1 VQYCLDVVGDTLAAL
16 PSARGVAAFIALA
29 CASACVPPGEPN
41 SPAQPPHIVLIVA
54 DDLGWGDV
62 GYHASPIRTPSIDRI
77 AAEGVELDRFYVQPL
92 CSPTRA
98 ALVTGRY
105 PIRFGLSRAVV
116 APWRDF
122 GLDVEEATLPQILA
136 RAGYRHRA
144 LFGKWHLGHLR
155 REWHPIERGFTH
167 FYGHYNGAID
177 HFEHTRL
184 GERDWHRDF
193 EPVVESGYSTDL
205 IADAASAYIRGHARQ
220 GPLFLMVS
228 FSAVHPPFQAP
239 EHQFARYAELGDAE
253 GVPRL
258 RQMRAAMISSMDDG
272 IGRILAALDEA
283 RIAEDTLVWFLS
295 DNGGVT
301 ADPLSNRPLRG
312 GKYDLFEGGIRV
324 PACLRWPRGLAPGTR
339 VEDPTAVQDVMPTL
353 MQVAGIA
360 DHGGRPL
367 DGLGLLDLLRGSAP
381 AQRRELYFHSE
392 RAETGDEELALLAWP
407 WKLVLR
413 CQDADLAPVDCVP
426 ALFDLSLDPL
436 EAHDVSGGQAELVR
450 QLAPRLRAF
459 RELGPPRAIASH
471 DEGRDTFLPPPAW
484 RIASER

>member
-1 VQYCLDVVGDTLAAL
+1 MGDTFAGS
-16 PSARGVAAFIALA
+16 PSAVHAAARVALLCMGA
-29 CASACVPPGEPN
+29 CSPVAEP
-41 SPAQPPHIVLIVA
+41 SRPAQPPHIVLLVA

-62 GYHASPIRTPSIDRI
+62 GYHGSRIQTPSIDRL
-77 AAEGVELDRFYVQPL
+77 AREGVELDRFYVQPL

-105 PIRFGLSRAVV
+105 PIRFGMSRAVV

-122 GLDVEEATLPQILA
+122 GLDVQEATLPQVLA

-193 EPVVESGYSTDL
+193 EPLIESGYSTDL
-205 IADAASAYIRGHARQ
+205 ISAAACAYIRARADE

-239 EHQFARYAELGDAE
+239 TDQLERYADLRGTE
-253 GVPRL
+253 GEPSL
-258 RQMRAAMISSMDDG
+258 RQVRAAMINSMDDG
-272 IGRILAALDEA
+272 IGRILAALEETG
-283 RIAEDTLVWFLS
+283 IAEDTLLWFLS

-301 ADPLSNRPLRG
+301 ADPLTNGSLRG
-312 GKYDLFEGGIRV
+312 GKHDLFEGGIRV
-324 PACLRWPRGLAPGTR
+324 PACVRWPRGLPAGTR
-339 VEDPTAVQDVMPTL
+339 IEAPTAVQDVLPTL
-353 MQVAGIA
+353 MQVAAIS

-367 DGLGLLDLLRGSAP
+367 DGMGLLGLLRGTERAP
-381 AQRRELYFHSE
+381 KRELYFHSE
-392 RAETGDEELALLAWP
+392 RAGQEELALVDWP
-407 WKLVLR
+407 WKLVLCSSGR
-413 CQDADLAPVDCVP
+413 AAMPGERVP
-426 ALFDLSLDPL
+426 MLYDLSIDPCESDDQAAGR
-436 EAHDVSGGQAELVR
+436 EALVR
-450 QLAPRLRAF
+450 RLSPRLNAF
-459 RELGPPRAIASH
+459 RELTPQHSIASH
-471 DEGRDTFLPPPAW
+471 EVGRDGFHPPPAW
-484 RIASER
+484 RIGDER